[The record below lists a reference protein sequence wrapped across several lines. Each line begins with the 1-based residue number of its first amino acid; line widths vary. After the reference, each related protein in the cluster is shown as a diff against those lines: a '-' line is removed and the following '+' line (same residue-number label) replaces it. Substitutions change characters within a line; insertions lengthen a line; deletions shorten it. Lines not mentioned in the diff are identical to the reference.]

1 MQAILIFDFDGVL
14 ADSLDLFEACLGDAC
29 ADAGVARPV
38 DRDAFL
44 RLFDANLYDGLR
56 AAGVSDAARQI
67 LVAALRRR
75 LEAHAAAYRLWPG
88 IPDVLARLA
97 QSHAV
102 AIVTSGIS
110 GVVAGVLQRHGV
122 TCVGEILGAEQGA
135 GKVEKIRAV
144 AGRMAGVP
152 AWYVGD
158 TLGDMIEGRMAG
170 ARTVAAAWG
179 WHHAAHLRRAM
190 PDREASSPADLTR
203 LFTAD
208 GPRNPATRK

>member
-158 TLGDMIEGRMAG
+158 TLGDMLEAREAG
-170 ARTVAAAWG
+170 VHPVAVLWG
-179 WHHAAHLRRAM
+179 WHPRELLLRGTPERLLAAPR
-190 PDREASSPADLTR
+190 DLLT
-203 LFTAD
+203 LL
-208 GPRNPATRK
+208 